1 MLDISILSANKYLT
15 SEKRKEEFIY
25 TQCVVTQKVD
35 GIKVTLIKI
44 SDTGE
49 NLKDFIVSYKNNII
63 YPTEYEYASTQKIK
77 QNSINNSQFK
87 IFFEH
92 LQKYD
97 LSQIPKGI
105 EFSIEFAC
113 KKPTLSSNYTK
124 HGFILLAYCK
134 STYKISG
141 GKIRFNSGERQVAQ
155 RAKFAKIF
163 RFGEPVVLFE
173 GILANFA
180 KGIKDKDLQ
189 SAYSKISNSLN
200 PQDIDTFIQKITE
213 LFLSLDSKFGG
224 KEEGCVIEFKN
235 GIILKIQQSYQTDQ
249 SARAAIKMR
258 YKEEDPQKEQQYWD
272 SIRLTAL
279 NLVSG
284 IPQSNEKNIGITLE
298 ILGKKLKYLKHGISH
313 SKKSDLQILDDIQT
327 TAKNILIRR
336 MKGNN
341 GALFLGKFRI
351 LTTAHYGIIEY
362 GLKNFDTLTVCLVSN
377 KETKAYDHLRL
388 EMLKLCFGNKIEVIQ
403 HSSGHIFS
411 IINKSQNNINT
422 ILCGTD
428 RYQDYV
434 NQVKSNPDINVVET
448 PRTDEDISASK
459 VIDNLDNYAY
469 FCMKTPQQ
477 IRPLYKEIK
486 EVFKK

>member
-1 MLDISILSANKYLT
+1 MLDISILAASKYLT
-15 SEKRKEEFIY
+15 SEKRKEEFLY
-25 TQCVVTQKVD
+25 SHCVVTQKVD

-44 SDTGE
+44 SDTGD

-92 LQKYD
+92 LKKYD

-141 GKIRFNSGERQVAQ
+141 GKIRFNSGERQE
-155 RAKFAKIF
+155 AKREQFAKIF
-163 RFGEPVVLFE
+163 RFGTPVLLFD
-173 GILANFA
+173 GILANFER
-180 KGIKDKDLQ
+180 GIKHKDVRA
-189 SAYSKISNSLN
+189 AYSKIANTMDVKN
-200 PQDIDTFIQKITE
+200 MDAYIGKITDI
-213 LFLSLDSKFGG
+213 FLSIDSLWGG
-224 KEEGCVIEFKN
+224 KEEGCVLEYDSGLK
-235 GIILKIQQSYQTDQ
+235 LKIQQSYQVDQ
-249 SARAAIKMR
+249 EARNKIKMR
-258 YKEEDPQKEQQYWD
+258 YKNDDPEKENQYWKD
-272 SIRLTAL
+272 IRAAAL
-279 NLVSG
+279 NLISTMG
-284 IPQSNEKNIGITLE
+284 QPTEKNMGITLE
-298 ILGKKLKYLKHGISH
+298 VLGKKLKYFKHGITH

-327 TAKNILIRR
+327 TAKDVLIRR

-362 GLKNFDTLTVCLVSN
+362 GIKNFDTLTVCLVSN

-388 EMLKLCFGNKIEVIQ
+388 KMLQLCFGNKIEVIQ

-411 IINKSQNNINT
+411 IIQKSQNNINS
-422 ILCGTD
+422 ILCGSD
-428 RYQDYV
+428 RVQDYM
-434 NQVKSNPDINVVET
+434 NQVRSNPDINVIET
-448 PRTDEDISASK
+448 PRTSEDISATK

-469 FCMKTPQQ
+469 FCMKTPPQ
-477 IRPLYKEIK
+477 IRELYKEIK